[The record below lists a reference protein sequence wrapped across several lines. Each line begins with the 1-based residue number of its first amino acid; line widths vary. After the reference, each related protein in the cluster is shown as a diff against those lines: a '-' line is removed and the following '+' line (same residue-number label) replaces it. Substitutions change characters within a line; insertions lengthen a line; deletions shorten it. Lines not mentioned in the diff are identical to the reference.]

1 MAHTKM
7 HANKNAQHAKKYAPY
22 FARTGLFAAISMASA
37 IAVAQ
42 DTNSENSNPM
52 EEVTVTGMR
61 AALDKALDVKQ
72 NSNFVMDALSLEDIN
87 STPAITIAEALVRM
101 PGVSGVRDRGNES
114 QAAIRGMGPRMVFST
129 LNGRELATSEPGR
142 AVRYEQFP
150 SEMIS
155 AVEVYK
161 SQSAD
166 LTEGGI
172 AGTINLKTL
181 SPLNHSGPTYTVRA
195 GLQYNDAGADLPN
208 YDALGNRFSLS
219 TVQSITDE
227 FAIAVG
233 YSAQTQ
239 KNAYA
244 SFQGWGMNNDATWQ
258 PALAD
263 GPAELDGDG
272 TRGYVPWGAAL
283 ELKGLTTEREGL
295 IFTAEWAPSDDL
307 SVKYD
312 SLYTDVGLYE
322 ETPSNWYQGLGN
334 WDGGQNGSYRDIELE
349 GDYAAAATAVG
360 IAEVR
365 HVIAKYRQE
374 SSSISHGINVKYDG
388 YENLQI
394 SADINYSHAER
405 DGYWNAIWFDQYG
418 QTIRYDFREGSEGVS
433 APDGGNVLTPTADG
447 ALTFPSWGPEEWNQ
461 ANANEGNHLE
471 DTMLGG
477 NLDFKL
483 AVDAGHLVG
492 VDFGIRHAGRE
503 KENSPTSFVMTDP
516 EQATAMDRLPEG
528 FFTTYE
534 VTEFPSTPLVYA
546 ESYGALAEAF
556 YGGVDYSQAELR
568 NGDYWLVEEVNN
580 AAYVKLNFEGELAG
594 FAYNAN
600 VGVRHAKASI
610 DSTGYPGGGDT
621 LQSVS
626 NDYSHTLPS
635 ATINVDIHDD
645 MVVRLSA
652 ARAISRPPVDEMRA
666 GEFINL
672 TTGAANG
679 SAGNPY
685 LEPYISDQIDISYEW
700 YFASESLFAATLF
713 YKDISNYVGIETIG
727 TFQDENDPERSFTIS
742 GPVNGDGGY
751 VKGVEFTFQM
761 PFNFLPV
768 EGFGVYSNLALADS
782 NVMEFTPVNNPYTM
796 AGLADYTAT
805 ADLWYSNN
813 RFDARLGYKAT
824 SDYTTGFTWNGAE
837 LNTIAPEASL
847 GLSMSYT
854 FTDNISARVQ
864 AWNLTNEPARLTR
877 DNNNAS
883 LMRYDD
889 YGRGYMA
896 DVTFTF

>member
-1 MAHTKM
+1 MPRTK
-7 HANKNAQHAKKYAPY
+7 HSSPSRSHVPPY
-22 FARTGLFAAISMASA
+22 FARTGLFIAMSMASA
-37 IAVAQ
+37 LACAQ
-42 DTNSENSNPM
+42 ESDSNAT
-52 EEVTVTGMR
+52 EEVVVTGMR
-61 AALDKALDVKQ
+61 AALDKAIDVKRE
-72 NSNFVMDALSLEDIN
+72 SSHVMDALSLEDIN
-87 STPAITIAEALVRM
+87 STPAVTIAEALVRM

-114 QAAIRGMGPRMVFST
+114 QAAIRGLGPRMVFST

-181 SPLNHSGPTYTVRA
+181 SPLNSNGPDYTLRL
-195 GLQYNDAGADLPN
+195 GLQSNEAGKDIPN
-208 YDALGNRFSLS
+208 YDSLGNRYSFS

-239 KNAYA
+239 KNAYP
-244 SFQGWGMNNDATWQ
+244 SFQGWGMNDNPEWQ
-258 PALAD
+258 PNLAN
-263 GPAELDGDG
+263 GPAELDGEG
-272 TRGYVPWGAAL
+272 THGYVPWGAAL
-283 ELKGLTTEREGL
+283 EVKALTTERQGL
-295 IFTAEWAPSDDL
+295 VFTAEWAPSEAL
-307 SVKYD
+307 ALKYD
-312 SLYTDVGLYE
+312 ALYTDVGFFE
-322 ETPSNWYQGLGN
+322 EQPSNWYQSMGN
-334 WDGGQNGSYRDIELE
+334 WDGGQNGSYRDIVLE

-360 IAEVR
+360 ISEVR

-374 SSSISHGINVKYDG
+374 SENISHGINLKYDG
-388 YENLQI
+388 FENLAI
-394 SADINYSHAER
+394 SADVNYSKAER

-433 APDGGNVLTPTADG
+433 APDGGTALTPTEEG
-447 ALTFPSWGPEEWNQ
+447 ALTFPSWGPEAWNQ
-461 ANANEGNHLE
+461 ANDNQGNHVE
-471 DTMLGG
+471 DTMFGS
-477 NLDFKL
+477 N
-483 AVDAGHLVG
+483 
-492 VDFGIRHAGRE
+492 VDFYLALDHGDLIGVEFGLRHASRE
-503 KENSPTSFVMTDP
+503 KENTPTSFVMTDP
-516 EQATAMDRLPEG
+516 EQSTAMDRIPED
-528 FFTTYE
+528 FFTTFS
-534 VTEFPSTPLVYA
+534 VSQFPSTPLVYA
-546 ESYGALAEAF
+546 QSYDALADAL
-556 YGGVDYSQAELR
+556 YGGVDYSQATLL
-568 NGDYWLVEEVNN
+568 NGDYWLVEETNN

-594 FAYNAN
+594 FNYKAN
-600 VGVRHAKASI
+600 VGIRHAQATI

-621 LQSVS
+621 LASIS

-635 ATINVDIHDD
+635 ATLSVDVNAD

-666 GEFINL
+666 GEYINL

-685 LEPYISDQIDISYEW
+685 LEPYISDQIDLSYEW

-727 TFQDENDPERSFTIS
+727 TFQDETDLERSYTIS
-742 GPVNGDGGY
+742 GPINGEGGF
-751 VKGVEFTFQM
+751 VKGIELTYQM
-761 PFNFLPV
+761 PFTFLPV
-768 EGFGVYSNLALADS
+768 EGFGVYSNLALTDS
-782 NVMEFTPVNNPYTM
+782 NIMEFTPVNNPYTM

-805 ADLWYSNN
+805 LDLWYSNN

-824 SDYTTGFTWNGAE
+824 ADYTTGFTWNGAD

-847 GLSMSYT
+847 GLSLSYT
-854 FTDNISARVQ
+854 FTDNVSARFQ

-877 DNNNAS
+877 DNTTAS
-883 LMRYDD
+883 LMRYDE